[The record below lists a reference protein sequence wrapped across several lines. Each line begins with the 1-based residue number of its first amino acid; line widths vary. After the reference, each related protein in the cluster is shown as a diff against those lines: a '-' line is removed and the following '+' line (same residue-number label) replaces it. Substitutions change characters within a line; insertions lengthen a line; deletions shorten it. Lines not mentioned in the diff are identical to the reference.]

1 MDKTT
6 TLLAIML
13 GATLTI
19 SILAILLGTPAN
31 HVIPVLTLSAISIL
45 TLVWAIK
52 NDKENN
58 E

>member
-19 SILAILLGTPAN
+19 SILTILLGTPTN
-31 HVIPVLTLSAISIL
+31 HVIPALTLSAISIL

-52 NDKENN
+52 NDKENK
-58 E
+58 